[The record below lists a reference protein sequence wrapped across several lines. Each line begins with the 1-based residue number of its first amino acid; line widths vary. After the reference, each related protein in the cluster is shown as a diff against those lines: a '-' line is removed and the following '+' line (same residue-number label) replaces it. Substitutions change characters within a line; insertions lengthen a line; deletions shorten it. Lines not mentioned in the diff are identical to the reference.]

1 MLLHFLF
8 KIAYYDLIDISRYCC
23 KRGWCNKFDWFG
35 LQCSSPRLTGGSY
48 AFCRFFL
55 QLLVY
60 LNQLSF
66 FLLEVILMTTRSII
80 VNSVL
85 NVEATLRSIKRFPWI
100 SLQSTTE
107 FKFSSRETFLL
118 RILSKRNRLM
128 KSLRIFYTH
137 CLDVRHSLMV
147 FLLMSA
153 VFVYKDAMG
162 KTQPHRNG
170 CPYNDQRGEFSCH
183 CCRRLSYNTVDS
195 YIGKLRSIFSDTGS
209 QLKEI
214 GTGRSIWITQLL
226 TSSLSF
232 TSTRLPLNN
241 FNLML
246 LQNRQPQFF
255 QISYCYFLA
264 TWRSVCYCLI
274 SLLTKCLLPPATK
287 LSSNVYFTLG
297 IV

>member
-1 MLLHFLF
+1 MLLNFLF

-23 KRGWCNKFDWFG
+23 KRGWCNKFDCFG

-60 LNQLSF
+60 LHQLSL

-80 VNSVL
+80 VNSVAML

-128 KSLRIFYTH
+128 KSLSIFYTH
-137 CLDVRHSLMV
+137 CLDERHSLML

-170 CPYNDQRGEFSCH
+170 CP
-183 CCRRLSYNTVDS
+183 
-195 YIGKLRSIFSDTGS
+195 
-209 QLKEI
+209 
-214 GTGRSIWITQLL
+214 
-226 TSSLSF
+226 
-232 TSTRLPLNN
+232 
-241 FNLML
+241 
-246 LQNRQPQFF
+246 
-255 QISYCYFLA
+255 
-264 TWRSVCYCLI
+264 
-274 SLLTKCLLPPATK
+274 
-287 LSSNVYFTLG
+287 
-297 IV
+297 

>member
-1 MLLHFLF
+1 
-8 KIAYYDLIDISRYCC
+8 
-23 KRGWCNKFDWFG
+23 
-35 LQCSSPRLTGGSY
+35 
-48 AFCRFFL
+48 
-55 QLLVY
+55 
-60 LNQLSF
+60 
-66 FLLEVILMTTRSII
+66 MTTRSII

-183 CCRRLSYNTVDS
+183 CCRRLDS